1 MFKHIF
7 KSMIFILI
15 FCILYTLLPNIFEKS
30 RDAKKWEYI
39 YNKKNDINTLFMGS
53 SLIFTSINPNIIDPI
68 LKQESFILG
77 SSGQNIIQSY
87 YNLIEVLKYQ
97 QPEKIIL
104 DVNTLVINRNDQKTG
119 LIYNNLSGMK
129 LSKNKI
135 NSFLNT
141 IHTKGILNDNERMD
155 LTKMTFYKKYDF
167 IITLITKDRFNW
179 KNKIKKITSNKENLN
194 KFENRGFLEKE
205 PKISSKEY
213 NNLLENRNKSKNEMI
228 SDENIYFLE
237 KFIFLC
243 EKNNLDLVFVKTP
256 TLWNL
261 SVSNQ
266 LDYYIDN
273 HNIKYFDYESHFNQ
287 LNFIQSDFHDES
299 HLSKYG
305 AEKFSY
311 YFANSFKVYT
321 DK

>member
-1 MFKHIF
+1 MFKYLF
-7 KSMIFILI
+7 KSIIFISI
-15 FCILYTLLPNIFEKS
+15 FCVLYTFLPNIFEKS

-39 YNKKNDINTLFMGS
+39 YNENNEINTLFMGS
-53 SLIFTSINPNIIDPI
+53 SLIFTSINPNIIDP
-68 LKQESFILG
+68 LLNQESFILG

-97 QPEKIIL
+97 KPQKIVL
-104 DVNTLVINRNDQKTG
+104 DVNTFLINKENQKTG

-141 IHTKGILNDNERMD
+141 IHNKGILSDEKRIELN
-155 LTKMTFYKKYDF
+155 KMSFYEKYDF
-167 IITLITKDRFNW
+167 IITLITKERFNW
-179 KNKIKKITSNKENLN
+179 KNKLKKITFNKKKSPNVKN
-194 KFENRGFLEKE
+194 KGFLEKE
-205 PKISSKEY
+205 SKISLIEY
-213 NNLLENRNKSKNEMI
+213 NNFLKNRATQKNKII

-243 EKNNLDLVFVKTP
+243 EKNNLDLIFIKTP
-256 TLWNL
+256 TLLNININ
-261 SVSNQ
+261 NQ
-266 LDYYIDN
+266 LNYYIDN
-273 HNIKYFDYESHFNQ
+273 HTIKYYDYESHFNQ
-287 LNFIQSDFHDES
+287 INFTKDDFYDES

-311 YFANSFKVYT
+311 YFATTF
-321 DK
+321 

>member
-1 MFKHIF
+1 MFKYLS
-7 KSMIFILI
+7 KSIIFILI
-15 FCILYTLLPNIFEKS
+15 FCVLYTFLPNVFEKS

-39 YNKKNDINTLFMGS
+39 YNESNKINTLFMGS
-53 SLIFTSINPNIIDPI
+53 SLIFTSINPNIIDP
-68 LKQESFILG
+68 LLNQESFILG

-87 YNLIEVLKYQ
+87 YNLIEVLNYQ
-97 QPEKIIL
+97 KPQKIIL
-104 DVNTLVINRNDQKTG
+104 DVNTFLINKENQKTG

-141 IHTKGILNDNERMD
+141 IHNKGILNDEKKIEFN
-155 LTKMTFYKKYDF
+155 KMSFYEKYDF
-167 IITLITKDRFNW
+167 IITLITKERFNW
-179 KNKIKKITSNKENLN
+179 KNKLKKITFNKKKSPNVKN
-194 KFENRGFLEKE
+194 KGFLEKE
-205 PKISSKEY
+205 SKISLIEY
-213 NNLLENRNKSKNEMI
+213 NNFLKNRDTQKNKII

-243 EKNNLDLVFVKTP
+243 EKNNLDLIFIKTP
-256 TLWNL
+256 TLLNININ
-261 SVSNQ
+261 NQ

-273 HNIKYFDYESHFNQ
+273 HTIKYYDYESHFNQ
-287 LNFIQSDFHDES
+287 INFTKDDFYDES

-311 YFANSFKVYT
+311 YFATTF
-321 DK
+321 